1 MKNQIKKIL
10 FAKWFMVIEINAIK
24 KDDKWYV
31 DLSDEFKNE
40 YSFLV
45 PKDSEVYI
53 ENIKLNKEKYSQLK
67 EFHYDVSYMYNGT
80 KVYMDKYTFTTFYV
94 DELNLKV
101 QKDGFMSY
109 VGNIDYYKDGYDN
122 VEIRNKNYF
131 TAILK
136 PNNDKVK
143 SIESFIKKY
152 FDSVYNSINNNE
164 KFTKIESFYKGDELK
179 KDIQKRYKEKIDG
192 LLDETNYSKS
202 GTDSYK
208 YKNIDYYED
217 GVYYLNNDCIIV
229 VGTAN
234 YTYRTFYDWTSFMSS
249 YEDEEEFKDGSS
261 KIAIILQK
269 DNDTYKIIDGQNLI
283 P

>member
-1 MKNQIKKIL
+1 M
-10 FAKWFMVIEINAIK
+10 
-24 KDDKWYV
+24 
-31 DLSDEFKNE
+31 
-40 YSFLV
+40 
-45 PKDSEVYI
+45 
-53 ENIKLNKEKYSQLK
+53 
-67 EFHYDVSYMYNGT
+67 
-80 KVYMDKYTFTTFYV
+80 
-94 DELNLKV
+94 
-101 QKDGFMSY
+101 
-109 VGNIDYYKDGYDN
+109 
-122 VEIRNKNYF
+122 
-131 TAILK
+131 
-136 PNNDKVK
+136 
-143 SIESFIKKY
+143 
-152 FDSVYNSINNNE
+152 
-164 KFTKIESFYKGDELK
+164 
-179 KDIQKRYKEKIDG
+179 QKRYKEKIDG